1 MTPLSGCCS
10 YTAFVPMLK
19 LAHPINLVQFDAH
32 HRPTIRDCVRVQS
45 SDLTVAVSATA
56 FGSSFRAL
64 EQVTDFKT

>member
-1 MTPLSGCCS
+1 
-10 YTAFVPMLK
+10 MLK